1 MRGVKKAKTQTRKQ
15 WLIIA
20 VIVLATASL
29 TAWWCMRKADQSAKK
44 REQSTTALS
53 DAAKFKQHY
62 SQAADDN
69 RFVYVSPSEIK
80 QIFEH
85 GSGLVFLG
93 FKECPWCQKLAP
105 MIDEAAKAEGLTKVY
120 YMDIRQARANNDVTY
135 QMLVEKLKDYLA
147 KDGSGNPRIFVPDV
161 TALRDGKIVGRFLPE
176 TSIDD
181 KGLTPGEYWT
191 TERRADAIKQLRE
204 IIAKTR

>member
-1 MRGVKKAKTQTRKQ
+1 MRGAKKAKTQTRKQ

-20 VIVLATASL
+20 AIVLATASL
-29 TAWWCMRKADQSAKK
+29 TAWWCIRKADQSAKK

-147 KDGSGNPRIFVPDV
+147 KDGDGNPCIFVPDV
-161 TALRDGKIVGRFLPE
+161 TALHDGKIVGRFLPE

>member
-1 MRGVKKAKTQTRKQ
+1 MRGAKKAKTQTRKQ

-20 VIVLATASL
+20 AIVLATASL
-29 TAWWCMRKADQSAKK
+29 TAWWCMRKADRSAKK

-85 GSGLVFLG
+85 GNGLVFLG

-120 YMDIRQARANNDVTY
+120 YMDIRQARANNDETY
-135 QMLVEKLKDYLA
+135 QMLVDKLKGHLA

-191 TERRADAIKQLRE
+191 AERRADAIKQLRA

>member
-1 MRGVKKAKTQTRKQ
+1 MSAKKSKARERKQ
-15 WLIIA
+15 WIIVAAIVAA
-20 VIVLATASL
+20 VALLA
-29 TAWWCMRKADQSAKK
+29 AWWCILKVSQSSKEY
-44 REQSTTALS
+44 EQSTVALS
-53 DAAKFKQHY
+53 DAAKFKQHH
-62 SQAADDN
+62 SQVADDN

-135 QMLVEKLKDYLA
+135 QMLVKKLKDYLA
-147 KDGSGNPRIFVPDV
+147 KDGDGNPRIFVPDV
-161 TALRDGKIVGRFLPE
+161 TALHDGKIVGRFLPE

-181 KGLTPGEYWT
+181 KGLTSGEYWT

>member
-135 QMLVEKLKDYLA
+135 QMMVEKLKDYLA

>member
-1 MRGVKKAKTQTRKQ
+1 MRGAKKAKTQTRKQ

-105 MIDEAAKAEGLTKVY
+105 MIDEAVKAEGLTKVY

-147 KDGSGNPRIFVPDV
+147 KDGDGNPRIFVPDV
-161 TALRDGKIVGRFLPE
+161 TALHDGKIVGRFLPE

-191 TERRADAIKQLRE
+191 AERRADAIKQLRA

>member
-1 MRGVKKAKTQTRKQ
+1 MRGAKKAKTQTRKQ

>member
-1 MRGVKKAKTQTRKQ
+1 MRGAKKAKTQTRKQ

-62 SQAADDN
+62 SQVADDN

-93 FKECPWCQKLAP
+93 FKECPWCQKLAT
-105 MIDEAAKAEGLTKVY
+105 MIDEAVKAEGLTKVY

-147 KDGSGNPRIFVPDV
+147 KDGDGNPRIFVPDV
-161 TALRDGKIVGRFLPE
+161 TALHDGKIVGRFLPE

-181 KGLTPGEYWT
+181 KGLTSGEYWT

>member
-1 MRGVKKAKTQTRKQ
+1 MRGAKKAKTQTRKQ

-20 VIVLATASL
+20 AIVLATASL

-62 SQAADDN
+62 SQVADDN

-120 YMDIRQARANNDVTY
+120 YMDIRQARANNDETY
-135 QMLVEKLKDYLA
+135 QMLVDKLKGHLA

-191 TERRADAIKQLRE
+191 TERRADAIKQLRA

>member
-1 MRGVKKAKTQTRKQ
+1 MSTKKSKARGRKQ
-15 WLIIA
+15 WIIVAAIVAA
-20 VIVLATASL
+20 VALLA
-29 TAWWCMRKADQSAKK
+29 AWWCILKISQSSKEH
-44 REQSTTALS
+44 EQSTVALS

-62 SQAADDN
+62 SQVADDN

-135 QMLVEKLKDYLA
+135 RMLVEKLKDHLA
-147 KDGSGNPRIFVPDV
+147 KDGDGNPRIFVPDV
-161 TALRDGKIVGRFLPE
+161 TALHDGKIVGRFLPE

-191 TERRADAIKQLRE
+191 AERRADAIKQLRA

>member
-1 MRGVKKAKTQTRKQ
+1 MRGAKKAKTQTRKQ

-20 VIVLATASL
+20 AIVLATASL
-29 TAWWCMRKADQSAKK
+29 TAWWCIRKADQSAKK

-147 KDGSGNPRIFVPDV
+147 KDGDGNPRIFVPDV
-161 TALRDGKIVGRFLPE
+161 TALHDGKIVGRFLPE

-181 KGLTPGEYWT
+181 KGSTPGEYWT

>member
-1 MRGVKKAKTQTRKQ
+1 MRGTKKAKTQTRKQ
-15 WLIIA
+15 WLVIA

-29 TAWWCMRKADQSAKK
+29 TAWWCMRKVDQSAKK
-44 REQSTTALS
+44 REQPTAALP
-53 DAAKFKQHY
+53 DAAKFKQRY
-62 SQAADDN
+62 PQVAGDN
-69 RFVYVSPSEIK
+69 RFAYVSPDEIK

-105 MIDEAAKAEGLTKVY
+105 MIDEAAKAEGLDRVY
-120 YMDIRQARANNDVTY
+120 YMDIRQARANNDATY
-135 QMLVEKLKDYLA
+135 QMLVDKLKGHLA
-147 KDGSGNPRIFVPDV
+147 KDGSGSPRIFVPDV
-161 TALRDGKIVGRFLPE
+161 TALHDGKIVGRFLPE

-191 TERRADAIKQLRE
+191 AERRADAIKQLRA
-204 IIAKTR
+204 IITKTR

>member
-1 MRGVKKAKTQTRKQ
+1 MRGAKKAKTQTRKQ

-147 KDGSGNPRIFVPDV
+147 KDGDGNPHIFVPDV
-161 TALRDGKIVGRFLPE
+161 TALHDGKIVGRFLPE

>member
-147 KDGSGNPRIFVPDV
+147 KDGDGNPRIFVPDV
-161 TALRDGKIVGRFLPE
+161 TALHDGKIVGRFLPE

>member
-1 MRGVKKAKTQTRKQ
+1 MRGAKKAKTQTRKQ

-147 KDGSGNPRIFVPDV
+147 KDGDGNPRIFVPDV
-161 TALRDGKIVGRFLPE
+161 TALHDGKIVGRFLPE

-181 KGLTPGEYWT
+181 KGLTSGEYWT

>member
-1 MRGVKKAKTQTRKQ
+1 MRGAKKAKTQTRKQ

-135 QMLVEKLKDYLA
+135 QMLVKKLKDYLA
-147 KDGSGNPRIFVPDV
+147 KDGDGNPRIFVPDV
-161 TALRDGKIVGRFLPE
+161 TALHDGKIVGRFLPE

>member
-1 MRGVKKAKTQTRKQ
+1 MRGTKKAKTQTRKQ

-29 TAWWCMRKADQSAKK
+29 TAWWCMRKADQSARRRK
-44 REQSTTALS
+44 QSTAALS
-53 DAAKFKQHY
+53 DAAKFKQY
-62 SQAADDN
+62 YPQAADDN
-69 RFVYVSPSEIK
+69 RFTYVSPDEIK

-120 YMDIRQARANNDVTY
+120 YMDIRQARANNDETY
-135 QMLVEKLKDYLA
+135 QMLVDKLKGHLA

-161 TALRDGKIVGRFLPE
+161 TALHDGKIVGRFLPE

-191 TERRADAIKQLRE
+191 TERRADAIKQLRA

>member
-1 MRGVKKAKTQTRKQ
+1 MSAKKSKARERKQ
-15 WLIIA
+15 WIMVAAIVAA
-20 VIVLATASL
+20 VALLA
-29 TAWWCMRKADQSAKK
+29 AWWCILKVSQSSKEY
-44 REQSTTALS
+44 EQSTTALS

-147 KDGSGNPRIFVPDV
+147 KDGDGNPRIFVPDV
-161 TALRDGKIVGRFLPE
+161 TALHDGKIVGRFLPE

>member
-1 MRGVKKAKTQTRKQ
+1 MSTKKSKARGRKQ
-15 WLIIA
+15 WIIVAAIVAA
-20 VIVLATASL
+20 VALLA
-29 TAWWCMRKADQSAKK
+29 AWWCILKISQSSKEH
-44 REQSTTALS
+44 EQSTVALS

-62 SQAADDN
+62 SQVADDN

-105 MIDEAAKAEGLTKVY
+105 MIDEAAKAEGLDRVY
-120 YMDIRQARANNDVTY
+120 YMDIRQARANNDATY
-135 QMLVEKLKDYLA
+135 QMLVDKLKGHLA
-147 KDGSGNPRIFVPDV
+147 KDGSGSPRIFVPDV
-161 TALRDGKIVGRFLPE
+161 TALHDGKIVGRFLPE

-191 TERRADAIKQLRE
+191 AERRADAIKQLRA

>member
-1 MRGVKKAKTQTRKQ
+1 MSAKKSKARERKQ
-15 WLIIA
+15 WIIVAAIVAA
-20 VIVLATASL
+20 VALLA
-29 TAWWCMRKADQSAKK
+29 AWWCILKVSQSSKEY
-44 REQSTTALS
+44 EQSTVALS

-147 KDGSGNPRIFVPDV
+147 KDGDGNPRIFVPDV
-161 TALRDGKIVGRFLPE
+161 TALHDGKIVGRFLPE

-191 TERRADAIKQLRE
+191 TERRADAITQLRE
-204 IIAKTR
+204 LIAKTR

>member
-1 MRGVKKAKTQTRKQ
+1 MRGAKKAKTQTRKQ

-135 QMLVEKLKDYLA
+135 HMLVEKLKDYLA
-147 KDGSGNPRIFVPDV
+147 KDGDGNPRIFVPDV
-161 TALRDGKIVGRFLPE
+161 TALHDGKIVGRFLPE

>member
-1 MRGVKKAKTQTRKQ
+1 MRGAKKAKTQTRKQ

-147 KDGSGNPRIFVPDV
+147 KDGDGNPRIFVPDV
-161 TALRDGKIVGRFLPE
+161 TALHDGKIVGRFLPE

-191 TERRADAIKQLRE
+191 TERRADAIKQLRA

>member
-1 MRGVKKAKTQTRKQ
+1 MRGAKKTKTQTRKQ
-15 WLIIA
+15 WLVIA

-29 TAWWCMRKADQSAKK
+29 TAWWCMRKADQSARRRK
-44 REQSTTALS
+44 QSTTILS

-69 RFVYVSPSEIK
+69 RFTYVSPDEIK

-105 MIDEAAKAEGLTKVY
+105 MIDEAVKAEGLTKVY
-120 YMDIRQARANNDVTY
+120 YMDIRQARANNDEIY
-135 QMLVEKLKDYLA
+135 QMLVDKLKGHLA
-147 KDGSGNPRIFVPDV
+147 KDGSGSPRIFVPDV

-181 KGLTPGEYWT
+181 KGLTPDEYWT
-191 TERRADAIKQLRE
+191 TERRADAIKQLRA

>member
-1 MRGVKKAKTQTRKQ
+1 MSAKKSKARERKQ
-15 WLIIA
+15 WIIVAAIVAA
-20 VIVLATASL
+20 VALLA
-29 TAWWCMRKADQSAKK
+29 AWWCILKVSQSSKEH
-44 REQSTTALS
+44 EQSTVALP

-62 SQAADDN
+62 SQVADDN

-147 KDGSGNPRIFVPDV
+147 KDGDGNPRIFVPDV
-161 TALRDGKIVGRFLPE
+161 TALHDGKIVGRFLPE

-181 KGLTPGEYWT
+181 KGLTPSEYWT

>member
-1 MRGVKKAKTQTRKQ
+1 MRGAKKAKTQTRKQ

-147 KDGSGNPRIFVPDV
+147 KDGDGNPRIFVPDV
-161 TALRDGKIVGRFLPE
+161 TALHDGKIVGRFLPE

>member
-1 MRGVKKAKTQTRKQ
+1 MSTKKSKARGRKQ
-15 WLIIA
+15 WIIVAAIVAA
-20 VIVLATASL
+20 VALLA
-29 TAWWCMRKADQSAKK
+29 AWWCILKISQSSKEH
-44 REQSTTALS
+44 EQSTVALS

-62 SQAADDN
+62 SQVADDN

-105 MIDEAAKAEGLTKVY
+105 MIDEAAKAEGLDKVY
-120 YMDIRQARANNDVTY
+120 YMDIRQARANNDATY
-135 QMLVEKLKDYLA
+135 QMLVDKLKGHLA

-161 TALRDGKIVGRFLPE
+161 TALHDGKIVGRFLPE

>member
-1 MRGVKKAKTQTRKQ
+1 MRGAKKAKTQTRKQ

-53 DAAKFKQHY
+53 DAAKFKRHY
-62 SQAADDN
+62 PQAADDN

-105 MIDEAAKAEGLTKVY
+105 MIDEAVKAEGLTKVY

>member
-1 MRGVKKAKTQTRKQ
+1 MRGTKKAKTQTRKQ
-15 WLIIA
+15 WLVIA

-29 TAWWCMRKADQSAKK
+29 TAWWCMCKADQSAKK

-53 DAAKFKQHY
+53 DAAKFKQRY
-62 SQAADDN
+62 PQVADDN
-69 RFVYVSPSEIK
+69 RFAYVSPDEIK

-105 MIDEAAKAEGLTKVY
+105 MIDEAAKAEGLDKVY

-147 KDGSGNPRIFVPDV
+147 KDGDGNPRIFVPDV
-161 TALRDGKIVGRFLPE
+161 TALHDGKIVGRFLPE

-191 TERRADAIKQLRE
+191 AERRADAIKQLRE

>member
-1 MRGVKKAKTQTRKQ
+1 MRGAKKAKTQTRKQ

-62 SQAADDN
+62 SQVADDN

-120 YMDIRQARANNDVTY
+120 HMDIRQARANNDVTY

-147 KDGSGNPRIFVPDV
+147 KDGDGNPRIFVPDV
-161 TALRDGKIVGRFLPE
+161 TALHDGKIVGRFLPE

>member
-1 MRGVKKAKTQTRKQ
+1 MRGAKKAKTQTRKQ

-29 TAWWCMRKADQSAKK
+29 TAWWCMRKADQSARRRK
-44 REQSTTALS
+44 QSTTILS

-69 RFVYVSPSEIK
+69 RFTYVSPDEIK

-105 MIDEAAKAEGLTKVY
+105 MIDEAVKAEGLTKVY
-120 YMDIRQARANNDVTY
+120 YMDIRQARANNDEIY
-135 QMLVEKLKDYLA
+135 QMLVDKLKGHLA
-147 KDGSGNPRIFVPDV
+147 KDGSGSPRIFVPDV

-181 KGLTPGEYWT
+181 KGLTPDEYWT
-191 TERRADAIKQLRE
+191 TERRADAIKQLRA

>member
-1 MRGVKKAKTQTRKQ
+1 MRGAKKAKTQTRKQ

-135 QMLVEKLKDYLA
+135 RMLVEKLKDHLA
-147 KDGSGNPRIFVPDV
+147 KDGDGNPRIFVPDV
-161 TALRDGKIVGRFLPE
+161 TALHDGKIVGRFLPE

-191 TERRADAIKQLRE
+191 TERRADAVKQLRE

>member
-1 MRGVKKAKTQTRKQ
+1 MRGAKKAKTQTRKQ

-53 DAAKFKQHY
+53 DAAKFKRHY
-62 SQAADDN
+62 PQAADDN

>member
-1 MRGVKKAKTQTRKQ
+1 MRGAKKAKTQTRKQ
-15 WLIIA
+15 WLIIVA
-20 VIVLATASL
+20 IVLATASL

-62 SQAADDN
+62 SQVADDN

-85 GSGLVFLG
+85 GSGLVFLD

-105 MIDEAAKAEGLTKVY
+105 MIDEAAKAEGLDRVY
-120 YMDIRQARANNDVTY
+120 YMDIRQARANNDATY
-135 QMLVEKLKDYLA
+135 QMLVDKLKGHFA
-147 KDGSGNPRIFVPDV
+147 KDGSGSPRLFVPDV
-161 TALRDGKIVGRFLPE
+161 TALHDGKIVGRFLPE

-191 TERRADAIKQLRE
+191 AERRADAIKQLRA

>member
-1 MRGVKKAKTQTRKQ
+1 MRGAKKAKTQTRKQ

-20 VIVLATASL
+20 AIVLATASL
-29 TAWWCMRKADQSAKK
+29 TAWWCIRKADQSAKK

-147 KDGSGNPRIFVPDV
+147 KDGDGNPRIFVPDV
-161 TALRDGKIVGRFLPE
+161 TALHDGKIVGRFLPE

-181 KGLTPGEYWT
+181 KGLTSGEYWT

>member
-1 MRGVKKAKTQTRKQ
+1 MRGAKKAKTQTRKQ

-105 MIDEAAKAEGLTKVY
+105 MIDEAVKAEGLTKVY

-147 KDGSGNPRIFVPDV
+147 KDGDGNPRIFVPDV
-161 TALRDGKIVGRFLPE
+161 TALHDGKIVGRFLPE

>member
-1 MRGVKKAKTQTRKQ
+1 MSAKKSKARERKQ
-15 WLIIA
+15 WIIVAAIVAA
-20 VIVLATASL
+20 VALLA
-29 TAWWCMRKADQSAKK
+29 AWWCILKVSQSSKEH
-44 REQSTTALS
+44 EQSTVALP

-62 SQAADDN
+62 SQVADDN

-105 MIDEAAKAEGLTKVY
+105 MIDEAAKAEGLNRVY
-120 YMDIRQARANNDVTY
+120 YMDIRQARANNDATY
-135 QMLVEKLKDYLA
+135 QMLVDKLKGHLA
-147 KDGSGNPRIFVPDV
+147 KDGSGSPRIFVPDV
-161 TALRDGKIVGRFLPE
+161 TALHDGKIVGRFLPE

-191 TERRADAIKQLRE
+191 AERRADAIKQLRA

>member
-1 MRGVKKAKTQTRKQ
+1 MRGAKKAKTQTRKQ

-20 VIVLATASL
+20 AIVLATASL

-62 SQAADDN
+62 SQVADDN

-93 FKECPWCQKLAP
+93 FKECPWCQKLAL

-147 KDGSGNPRIFVPDV
+147 KDGDGNPRIFVPDV
-161 TALRDGKIVGRFLPE
+161 TALHDGKIVGRFLPE

-181 KGLTPGEYWT
+181 KGLTSGEYWT

>member
-1 MRGVKKAKTQTRKQ
+1 MRGAKKAKTQTRKQ

-105 MIDEAAKAEGLTKVY
+105 MIDEVAKAEGLTKVY

-147 KDGSGNPRIFVPDV
+147 KDGDGNPRIFVPDV
-161 TALRDGKIVGRFLPE
+161 TALHDGKIVGRFLPE

>member
-1 MRGVKKAKTQTRKQ
+1 MRGAKKAKTQTRKQ

-20 VIVLATASL
+20 AIVLATASL

-147 KDGSGNPRIFVPDV
+147 KDGDGNPRIFVPDV
-161 TALRDGKIVGRFLPE
+161 TALHDGKIVGRFLPE

>member
-1 MRGVKKAKTQTRKQ
+1 MRGAKKAKTQTRKQ

-135 QMLVEKLKDYLA
+135 RMLVEKLKDHLA
-147 KDGSGNPRIFVPDV
+147 KDGDGNPRIFVPDV
-161 TALRDGKIVGRFLPE
+161 TALHDGKIVGRFLPE

-191 TERRADAIKQLRE
+191 TERRADALKQLRE